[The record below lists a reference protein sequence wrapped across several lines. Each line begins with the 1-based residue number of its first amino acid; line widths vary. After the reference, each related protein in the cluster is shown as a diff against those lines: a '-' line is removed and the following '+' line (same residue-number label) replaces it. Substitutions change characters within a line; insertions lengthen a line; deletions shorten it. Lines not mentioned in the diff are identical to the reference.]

1 MKPLSVKLRMTVW
14 LTLLTGLLAV
24 LLLGFMLSISR
35 VVAVQTSMTQLSQ
48 TLRSNLA
55 QTGMDN
61 GRLVLGEG
69 FRFYQNGV
77 STLIYSR
84 EEALLAGQL
93 PVTFVA
99 SEAFQNGLTRVADGG
114 GEQYL
119 VLDLWLPMGWEDGVW
134 LRGLMEVPDNSQTTG
149 ALLRVALIVMPIF
162 MALAALGSYWIARR
176 SFRPLDSITAAAASI
191 NEAQDLSRRIGLPPG
206 RDEFSRLAGT
216 FDQLFQ
222 RLEKSFESEKQ
233 FASDASHE
241 LRTPVSIIKGACEYA
256 EKYDETPE
264 ERQETIA
271 MIHRQ
276 ADKMSQ
282 LISQLLSMT
291 RLEQGTEPTRLEQ
304 VNLNS
309 LIRTLCKEQGYD
321 PGRVTLELDEDSMAE
336 ADPTLMTRLVQNLV
350 ENGLKYSGPDGHVW
364 VSVRQSGGEILLE
377 VRDNGEGIPAEE
389 QEKIWQRFYRA
400 DTARSGEGGAGLGLS
415 IVQQIAQLH
424 GGCMTLESV
433 PRVGSAFTL
442 HLPRPESGKTPTE
455 KDAEKSKDCTL

>member
-61 GRLVLGEG
+61 GRLALGEG

-93 PVTFVA
+93 PVTFAA

-309 LIRTLCKEQGYD
+309 LIRALCKEQGYD

>member
-14 LTLLTGLLAV
+14 LTLLTGLLAA

-48 TLRSNLA
+48 TLRSNLV

-61 GRLVLGEG
+61 GRLALGEG

-114 GEQYL
+114 GGQYL

-377 VRDNGEGIPAEE
+377 VRDNGVGIPAEE

-442 HLPRPESGKTPTE
+442 HLPRPESGEAPDGKR
-455 KDAEKSKDCTL
+455 C